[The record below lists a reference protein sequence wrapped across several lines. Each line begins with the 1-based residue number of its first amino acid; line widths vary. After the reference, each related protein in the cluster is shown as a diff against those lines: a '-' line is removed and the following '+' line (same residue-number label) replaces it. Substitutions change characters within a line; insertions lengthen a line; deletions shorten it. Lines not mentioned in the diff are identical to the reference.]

1 MTELLKNSYP
11 HSNPKVKKISE
22 KIPDPRIP
30 LDERTFQVEVALYTN
45 MAINCIVD

>member
-1 MTELLKNSYP
+1 MTKLLKNSYP
-11 HSNPKVKKISE
+11 HKVKKISE